1 MNMLKTPAV
10 ALTCAALVLG
20 ACTDPAQLGTGDAGK
35 NTRQGAL
42 FGGLLGA
49 GLGALSG
56 AGNKTTAV
64 LGGATAGAIIGGA
77 IGAGLD
83 RQEAELRQQLATR
96 GITVTNTGE
105 SLVVTLPQD
114 ITFDK
119 DSFTVRAAL
128 RPDLNRLAQHLLKY
142 PDSTVQ
148 VIGHTDSDGDAT
160 YNMGLSLRRA
170 NAVADL
176 LQSYGVPYDRL
187 VTIGRGEEQPVAT
200 NLTEEGKA
208 KNRRVEIVVIPDR
221 G

>member
-1 MNMLKTPAV
+1 MNMLKNPIV
-10 ALTCAALVLG
+10 ALTCAAFVLS
-20 ACTDPAQLGTGDAGK
+20 ACTDPAQLGTGDPQK
-35 NTRQGAL
+35 NTKQGAL
-42 FGGLLGA
+42 FGGLVGA

-56 AGNKTTAV
+56 AGNKTAAV

-77 IGAGLD
+77 IGASLD
-83 RQEAELRQQLATR
+83 RQEAELRQQLATE

-128 RPDLNRLAQHLLKY
+128 GPDLNRLAQHLLKY

-148 VIGHTDSDGDAT
+148 VIGHTDSDGDAA
-160 YNMGLSLRRA
+160 YNIGLSERRA
-170 NAVADL
+170 NAVADV

-208 KNRRVEIVVIPDR
+208 KNRRVEIVVIPGR
-221 G
+221 

>member
-1 MNMLKTPAV
+1 MNMLKKPIV
-10 ALTCAALVLG
+10 ALTCAAFVLG
-20 ACTDPAQLGTGDAGK
+20 ACTDPAQLGADDPQK
-35 NTRQGAL
+35 NTKQGAL
-42 FGGLLGA
+42 FGGLVGA
-49 GLGALSG
+49 GLGAISG
-56 AGNKTTAV
+56 AGNKTAAV
-64 LGGATAGAIIGGA
+64 LGGAAAGAVIGGA

-83 RQEAELRQQLATR
+83 RQEAELRQQLATE

-128 RPDLNRLAQHLLKY
+128 RPDLNRLARHLLKY

-148 VIGHTDSDGDAT
+148 VIGHTDSDGDAA
-160 YNMGLSLRRA
+160 YNIGLSERRA
-170 NAVADL
+170 NAVADV

-208 KNRRVEIVVIPDR
+208 KNRRVEIVVIPR
-221 G
+221 Q